1 MTEPAELVPE
11 VLILWQ
17 DTVEVPI
24 TEEPMETED
33 ASETETQPESEEI
46 SGAEEQ
52 PEKEERQESETDSQ
66 PELPADSLTKPIPK
80 ELPESVDLPELAE
93 LPEPAEW
100 AELPE
105 TVQIPETRTA
115 PAAECGHTETIEQSE
130 PQKEPHEKRVLT
142 VKQAAKAAAITTGC
156 LGGVA
161 GIYAGLVYLF
171 AMAEIDTIGVDGRK
185 KRLCRLQ
192 IRSEKG
198 HTYRIELGKEVLKQ
212 CETDRICIRLSA
224 VFVHFHKN
232 CRLVVKAREKSRT
245 GCINREVYMTLPS
258 F

>member
-1 MTEPAELVPE
+1 MPE
-11 VLILWQ
+11 VPILWQ
-17 DTVEVPI
+17 DTVEVPAI
-24 TEEPMETED
+24 EKPMED
-33 ASETETQPESEEI
+33 ASET
-46 SGAEEQ
+46 EEQ
-52 PEKEERQESETDSQ
+52 PEKEERQESETGSQ
-66 PELPADSLTKPIPK
+66 PELPADSLTQPIPK

-185 KRLCRLQ
+185 KRLGRLQ

-232 CRLVVKAREKSRT
+232 RRLVVKAREKSRT